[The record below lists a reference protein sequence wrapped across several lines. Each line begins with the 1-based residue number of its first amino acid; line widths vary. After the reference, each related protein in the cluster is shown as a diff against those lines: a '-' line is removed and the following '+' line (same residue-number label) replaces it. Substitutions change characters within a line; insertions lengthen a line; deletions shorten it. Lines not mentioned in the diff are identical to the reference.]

1 MNSLHSQHLNLL
13 ARREFLRQSGL
24 GIGSIALA
32 SLLAEEAQ
40 AEKPAEKQRT
50 PQPAAGNAAA
60 SPVNPLAPKKPHFP
74 PRAKRIIYLHMVGAF
89 SQLDLFD
96 YKPTL
101 VQHTGKPCPK
111 HLIEG
116 ERFAFL
122 PKNPRLFGTP
132 FRFAKHGRSGQE
144 LSELLPHLAKRADDI
159 AIVKSLHT
167 EEFNHGPAQVFMMT
181 GFGRQG
187 RPSLGAWLTYGLGS
201 ISRDLPAFVVLVTG
215 LTGGGGS
222 SLWGPGF
229 LPSVYQG
236 VRFRTK
242 GEPVLFVTNP
252 KGIDREARRRI
263 VQDIRQLNE
272 LQLQELGDPEIAT
285 RIQSYELA
293 YRMQASVPELMDIRG
308 EPKHIHELYGVE
320 PGKPGFANNC
330 LLARRLI
337 ERGVRVVQLF
347 DQGWDHHG
355 GIAKRLPA
363 KCRQTDR
370 PIAAL
375 LTDLKQ
381 RGLLEETLVVFGGEF
396 GRTPML
402 QGDRPQGAGRDHHK
416 DAMTVWLAG
425 GGVKGGITL
434 GRTDELGYHVVE
446 DKMHVNDLHA
456 TLLHLMGLEHTR
468 LTYKFQGRRYR
479 LTDVGGH
486 VVRKLLS

>member
-1 MNSLHSQHLNLL
+1 MQIHEQLNLF
-13 ARREFLRQSGL
+13 ARREFLRTTGL

-32 SLLAEEAQ
+32 SLIAEEAGAKPQ
-40 AEKPAEKQRT
+40 AG
-50 PQPAAGNAAA
+50 AG
-60 SPVNPLAPKKPHFP
+60 NPLAAKRAHFAP
-74 PRAKRIIYLHMVGAF
+74 TAKRIIYLHMVGAP

-96 YKPTL
+96 YKPVL
-101 VQHTGKPCPK
+101 IENNGKPCPQ

-122 PKNPRLFGTP
+122 PKNPRLLGTP
-132 FRFAKHGRSGQE
+132 FQFAKHGEAGQE
-144 LSELLPHLAKRADDI
+144 LSELLPHLARHADDI

-187 RPSLGAWLTYGLGS
+187 RPSIGSWLTYGLGS
-201 ISRDLPAFVVLVTG
+201 EARDLPAFVVLVTG

-236 VRFRTK
+236 VRFRNT

-252 KGIDREARRRI
+252 DGIDRPARGRI
-263 VQDIRQLNE
+263 VDDIRRLNR
-272 LQLQELGDPEIAT
+272 LQYDDVGDPEIAT
-285 RIQSYELA
+285 RIASYELA
-293 YRMQASVPELMDIRG
+293 YRMQTSVPELMDIKG
-308 EPKHIHELYGVE
+308 EPKHIHELYGIQ
-320 PGKPGFANNC
+320 PGKPSFANNC

-355 GIAKRLPA
+355 GIQKRLAA
-363 KCRQTDR
+363 KCKQTDQ

-375 LTDLKQ
+375 LADLKQ
-381 RGLLEETLVVFGGEF
+381 RGLLDDTLVVFGGEF

-402 QGDRPQGAGRDHHK
+402 QGDRAEGAGRDHHK
-416 DAMTVWLAG
+416 DAISMWLAG
-425 GGVKGGITL
+425 GGIKPGVTVGK
-434 GRTDELGYHVVE
+434 TDDLGYHIVQ

-456 TLLHLMGLEHTR
+456 TLLHLMGLDHVR
-468 LTYKFQGRRYR
+468 LTYKFQGRQYR
-479 LTDVGGH
+479 LTDVGGK
-486 VVRKLLS
+486 VARKLLA

>member
-1 MNSLHSQHLNLL
+1 MNHCDLRRLNLL
-13 ARREFLRQSGL
+13 ARREFLRTSGL

-32 SLLAEEAQ
+32 SLLAEESDAVGEIRAKPQ
-40 AEKPAEKQRT
+40 AV
-50 PQPAAGNAAA
+50 AA
-60 SPVNPLAPKKPHFP
+60 NPLAAKRPHFAT
-74 PRAKRIIYLHMVGAF
+74 RAKRIIYLHMVGAP

-96 YKPTL
+96 YKPVL
-101 VQHTGKPCPK
+101 VQNNGKACPK

-122 PKNPRLFGTP
+122 PKNPRLLGTP
-132 FRFAKHGRSGQE
+132 FRFAKHGKSGQE
-144 LSELLPHLAKRADDI
+144 ISELLPHLARHADDI

-187 RPSLGAWLTYGLGS
+187 RPSIGSWLTYGLGS
-201 ISRDLPAFVVLVTG
+201 EARDLPAFVVLVTG

-222 SLWGPGF
+222 SMWGPGF
-229 LPSVYQG
+229 LPSVHQG

-252 KGIDREARRRI
+252 DGIDRKARGRI
-263 VQDIRQLNE
+263 VDDIRKLNQ
-272 LQLQELGDPEIAT
+272 LQLKEIGDPEIAT
-285 RIQSYELA
+285 RIASYELA
-293 YRMQASVPELMDIRG
+293 YRMQISVPDLMDLKG
-308 EPKHIHELYGVE
+308 EPKHIHEMYGIR
-320 PGKPGFANNC
+320 PGKPSFANNC

-355 GIAKRLPA
+355 GIKKRLTA
-363 KCRQTDR
+363 KCQQTDR

-381 RGLLEETLVVFGGEF
+381 RGLLDDTLVVFGGEF

-402 QGDRPQGAGRDHHK
+402 QGDRAAGAGRDHHK
-416 DAMTVWLAG
+416 DALTMWLAG
-425 GGVKGGITL
+425 GGVKPGVTVGK
-434 GRTDELGYHVVE
+434 TDDLGYHIVE

-456 TLLHLMGLEHTR
+456 TLLHLMGLDHLK
-468 LTYKFQGRRYR
+468 LTYKFQGRQYR
-479 LTDVGGH
+479 LTDVGGK
-486 VVRKLLS
+486 VMQKLLV

>member
-1 MNSLHSQHLNLL
+1 MMNPHDDQSLNLL
-13 ARREFLRQSGL
+13 ARREFLRNTGL

-32 SLLAEEAQ
+32 SLLAEEAD
-40 AEKPAEKQRT
+40 
-50 PQPAAGNAAA
+50 AAGKVRAKPQATA
-60 SPVNPLAPKKPHFP
+60 VNPLAAKRPHFVP
-74 PRAKRIIYLHMVGAF
+74 TAKRIIYLHMVGAP

-96 YKPTL
+96 YKPVL
-101 VQHTGKPCPK
+101 IENNGKPCPQ

-122 PKNPRLFGTP
+122 PKNPRLLGTP
-132 FRFAKHGRSGQE
+132 FQFAKHGESGQE
-144 LSELLPHLAKRADDI
+144 LSELLPHLARHADDI
-159 AIVKSLHT
+159 AVVKSLHT

-187 RPSLGAWLTYGLGS
+187 RPSLGSWLTYGLGS
-201 ISRDLPAFVVLVTG
+201 EARDLPAFVVLVTG

-236 VRFRTK
+236 VRFRNT

-252 KGIDREARRRI
+252 EGIDRPARGRI
-263 VQDIRQLNE
+263 VDDIRKLNR
-272 LQLQELGDPEIAT
+272 LQYDDVGDPEIAT
-285 RIQSYELA
+285 RIASYELA
-293 YRMQASVPELMDIRG
+293 YRMQTSVPELMDIKG
-308 EPKHIHELYGVE
+308 EPKHIHELYGIQ
-320 PGKPGFANNC
+320 PGKPSFANNC

-355 GIAKRLPA
+355 GIAKRLPV
-363 KCRQTDR
+363 KCRQTDE

-381 RGLLEETLVVFGGEF
+381 RGLLDDTLVVFGGEF

-402 QGDRPQGAGRDHHK
+402 QGDRAEGAGRDHHK
-416 DAMTVWLAG
+416 DAISMWFAG
-425 GGVKGGITL
+425 GGIKPGVTIGK
-434 GRTDELGYHVVE
+434 TDDLGYHVVE
-446 DKMHVNDLHA
+446 DKLHVNDLHA
-456 TLLHLMGLEHTR
+456 TLLHLMGLDHVR
-468 LTYKFQGRRYR
+468 LTYKFQGRQYR
-479 LTDVGGH
+479 LTDVGGK
-486 VVRKLLS
+486 VARKLLA

>member
-1 MNSLHSQHLNLL
+1 MNQHDSRYLNLL
-13 ARREFLRQSGL
+13 ARREFLRNTGL

-32 SLLAEEAQ
+32 SLLAEESDAKPQ
-40 AEKPAEKQRT
+40 A
-50 PQPAAGNAAA
+50 NV
-60 SPVNPLAPKKPHFP
+60 VNPLAAKRPHFAP
-74 PRAKRIIYLHMVGAF
+74 TAKRIIYLHMVGAP

-96 YKPTL
+96 YKPVL
-101 VQHTGKPCPK
+101 IENNGKPCPR

-122 PKNPRLFGTP
+122 PKNPRLLGTP
-132 FRFAKHGRSGQE
+132 FKFAKHGESGQE
-144 LSELLPHLAKRADDI
+144 MSELLPHLARHADDI

-187 RPSLGAWLTYGLGS
+187 RPSLGSWLTYGLGS
-201 ISRDLPAFVVLVTG
+201 EARDLPAFVVLVTG

-236 VRFRTK
+236 VRFRNT

-252 KGIDREARRRI
+252 EGIDRPARGRI
-263 VQDIRQLNE
+263 VDDIRKLNR
-272 LQLQELGDPEIAT
+272 LQYDDVGDPEIAT
-285 RIQSYELA
+285 RIASYELA
-293 YRMQASVPELMDIRG
+293 YRMQTSVPELMDIKG
-308 EPKHIHELYGVE
+308 EPQHIHELYGIQ
-320 PGKPGFANNC
+320 PGKTSFANNC

-337 ERGVRVVQLF
+337 ERGVRVVQIF

-355 GIAKRLPA
+355 GIQKRLAA
-363 KCRQTDR
+363 KCRQTDQ

-381 RGLLEETLVVFGGEF
+381 RGLLDDTLVVFGGEF

-402 QGDRPQGAGRDHHK
+402 QGDRAEGAGRDHHK
-416 DAMTVWLAG
+416 DAISMWLAG
-425 GGVKGGITL
+425 GGIKPGVTIGK
-434 GRTDELGYHVVE
+434 TDDLGYHVVQ

-456 TLLHLMGLEHTR
+456 TLLHLMGLDHVK
-468 LTYKFQGRRYR
+468 LTYRFQGRQYR
-479 LTDVGGH
+479 LTDVGGK
-486 VVRKLLS
+486 VARKLLG

>member
-1 MNSLHSQHLNLL
+1 MQKRLTSVNPNDLNLL
-13 ARREFLRQSGL
+13 ARREFLRHTGL

-32 SLLAEEAQ
+32 SLLAEEADAKRQ
-40 AEKPAEKQRT
+40 ATPKPQSTAK
-50 PQPAAGNAAA
+50 PQAA
-60 SPVNPLAPKKPHFP
+60 NPLAAKSPHFT
-74 PRAKRIIYLHMVGAF
+74 PRARRIIYLHMVGAP

-96 YKPTL
+96 YKPVL
-101 VQHTGKPCPK
+101 VQNNGKPCPK

-122 PKNPRLFGTP
+122 PKNPRLLGTP
-132 FRFAKHGRSGQE
+132 FKFSKHGESGQE
-144 LSELLPHLAKRADDI
+144 MSELLPHLAKHADDI
-159 AIVKSLHT
+159 AVVKSLHT

-187 RPSLGAWLTYGLGS
+187 RPSLGSWLTYGLGS
-201 ISRDLPAFVVLVTG
+201 ASRDLPAFVVLVTG

-252 KGIDREARRRI
+252 KGIDRKARGRI
-263 VQDIRQLNE
+263 VDDIRRLNR
-272 LQLQELGDPEIAT
+272 LQYDDIGDPEIAT
-285 RIQSYELA
+285 RIASYELA
-293 YRMQASVPELMDIRG
+293 YRMQSSVPELMDTAG
-308 EPKHIHELYGVE
+308 EPKHIHEMYGIE
-320 PGKPGFANNC
+320 PGKPSFANNC

-355 GIAKRLPA
+355 GIKKRLTA
-363 KCRQTDR
+363 KCQQTDQ

-375 LTDLKQ
+375 LADLKQ

-402 QGDRPQGAGRDHHK
+402 QGDRASGAGRDHHK
-416 DAMTVWLAG
+416 DAFTLWLAG
-425 GGVKGGITL
+425 GGVKPGVTIGQ
-434 GRTDELGYHVVE
+434 TDDLGYHVVK
-446 DKMHVNDLHA
+446 DKLHVNDLHA
-456 TLLHLMGLEHTR
+456 TLLHLLGLDHTK

-479 LTDVGGH
+479 LTDVGGK
-486 VVRKLLS
+486 VVEKLLA

>member
-1 MNSLHSQHLNLL
+1 MNDLSSQLANLI
-13 ARREFLRQSGL
+13 ARREFLRQSGI

-32 SLLAEEAQ
+32 SLLAEESN
-40 AEKPAEKQRT
+40 
-50 PQPAAGNAAA
+50 AAGTAGANPSGDAN
-60 SPVNPLAPKKPHFP
+60 NPLAPKPPHFK
-74 PRAKRIIYLHMVGAF
+74 PRAKNIIYLHMVGAP

-101 VQHTGKPCPK
+101 VEHTGKPCPK

-122 PKNPRLFGTP
+122 GKNPKLFGTP
-132 FRFAKHGRSGQE
+132 FKFGKYGESGQE
-144 LSELLPHLAKRADDI
+144 MSELLPHLQQHADDI
-159 AIVKSLHT
+159 AIIKSLHT

-187 RPSLGAWLTYGLGS
+187 RPSLGSWLSYGLGS
-201 ISRDLPAFVVLVTG
+201 ESRDLPAFVVLVTG
-215 LTGGGGS
+215 KTGGGGS
-222 SLWGPGF
+222 SLWGNGF

-252 KGIDREARRRI
+252 RGMDRQARGRI
-263 VQDIRQLNE
+263 VDDIRRLNR
-272 LQLQELGDPEIAT
+272 LQLQEMGDPEIAT

-293 YRMQASVPELMDIRG
+293 YRMQASVPELMDIAG
-308 EPKHIHELYGVE
+308 EPKHIHEMYGTQ
-320 PGKPGFANNC
+320 PGRASFANNC

-355 GIAKRLPA
+355 GIEKRLTS
-363 KCRQTDR
+363 KCRQTDQ

-375 LTDLKQ
+375 LSDLKQ
-381 RGLLEETLVVFGGEF
+381 RGLLDETLVVFGGEF

-416 DAMTVWLAG
+416 DAMTLWMAG
-425 GGVKGGITL
+425 GGVKPGITL
-434 GRTDELGYHVVE
+434 GKTDELGYHVVE
-446 DKMHVNDLHA
+446 DKLHVNDLHA
-456 TLLHLMGLEHTR
+456 TILHLMGLEHTQ
-468 LTYKFQGRRYR
+468 LTYKFQGRRFR
-479 LTDVGGH
+479 LTDVGGR
-486 VVRKLLS
+486 VAEKLLT

>member
-1 MNSLHSQHLNLL
+1 MMMNEHDCQDINLL
-13 ARREFLRQSGL
+13 ARREFLRNTGL
-24 GIGSIALA
+24 GIGAIALA
-32 SLLAEEAQ
+32 SLLAEEADASRDVRAKLQ
-40 AEKPAEKQRT
+40 AGA
-50 PQPAAGNAAA
+50 
-60 SPVNPLAPKKPHFP
+60 VNPLAAKPPHFA
-74 PRAKRIIYLHMVGAF
+74 PRAKRIIYLHMVGAP

-96 YKPTL
+96 YKPVL
-101 VQHTGKPCPK
+101 VQHNGKPCPQ

-122 PKNPRLFGTP
+122 PKNPRLLGTP
-132 FRFAKHGRSGQE
+132 FQFAKHGESGQE
-144 LSELLPHLAKRADDI
+144 MSELLPHLARHADDI

-167 EEFNHGPAQVFMMT
+167 EQFNHGPAQVFMMT

-187 RPSLGAWLTYGLGS
+187 RPSIGSWLTYGLGS
-201 ISRDLPAFVVLVTG
+201 EARDLPAFVVLVTG

-229 LPSVYQG
+229 LPSIYQG

-252 KGIDREARRRI
+252 DGIDRPARGRI
-263 VQDIRQLNE
+263 VDDIRKLNR
-272 LQLQELGDPEIAT
+272 LQYEDVGDPEIAT
-285 RIQSYELA
+285 RIASYELA
-293 YRMQASVPELMDIRG
+293 YRMQSSVPELMDVKG
-308 EPKHIHELYGVE
+308 EPKHVHELYGIQ

-355 GIAKRLPA
+355 GIKKRLAA
-363 KCRQTDR
+363 KCRQTDK

-381 RGLLEETLVVFGGEF
+381 RGLLDDTLVVFGGEF

-402 QGDRPQGAGRDHHK
+402 QGDRPEGAGRDHHK
-416 DAMTVWLAG
+416 DAISMWFAG
-425 GGVKGGITL
+425 GGIKPGVTL
-434 GRTDELGYHVVE
+434 GKTDDLGYHIVQ

-456 TLLHLMGLEHTR
+456 TLLHLMGLDHLR
-468 LTYKFQGRRYR
+468 LTYKFQGRQYR
-479 LTDVGGH
+479 LTDVGGK
-486 VVRKLLS
+486 VVRKLLA

>member
-1 MNSLHSQHLNLL
+1 MMNRHDHQSLNLL
-13 ARREFLRQSGL
+13 ARREFLRNTGL
-24 GIGSIALA
+24 GVGSIALA
-32 SLLAEEAQ
+32 SLIAEESDAKPQ
-40 AEKPAEKQRT
+40 ANVA
-50 PQPAAGNAAA
+50 
-60 SPVNPLAPKKPHFP
+60 NPLAAKRPHFAP
-74 PRAKRIIYLHMVGAF
+74 TAKRIIYLHMVGAP

-96 YKPTL
+96 YKPVL
-101 VQHTGKPCPK
+101 IENNGKPCPQ

-122 PKNPRLFGTP
+122 PKNPRLLGTP
-132 FRFAKHGRSGQE
+132 FKFAKHGESGQE
-144 LSELLPHLAKRADDI
+144 LSELLPHLARHADDI

-187 RPSLGAWLTYGLGS
+187 RPSLGSWLTYGLGS
-201 ISRDLPAFVVLVTG
+201 EARDLPAFVVLVTG

-236 VRFRTK
+236 VRFRNT

-252 KGIDREARRRI
+252 EGIDRPARGRI
-263 VQDIRQLNE
+263 VDDIRKLNR
-272 LQLQELGDPEIAT
+272 LQYDDVGDPEIAT
-285 RIQSYELA
+285 RIASYELA
-293 YRMQASVPELMDIRG
+293 YRMQTSVPELMDIKG
-308 EPKHIHELYGVE
+308 EPKHIHELYGIQ
-320 PGKPGFANNC
+320 PGKPSFANNC

-355 GIAKRLPA
+355 GIQKRLAA
-363 KCRQTDR
+363 KCKQTDK

-375 LTDLKQ
+375 LADLKQ
-381 RGLLEETLVVFGGEF
+381 RGLLDDTLVVFGGEF

-402 QGDRPQGAGRDHHK
+402 QGDRPEGAGRDHHK
-416 DAMTVWLAG
+416 DAISMWLAG
-425 GGVKGGITL
+425 GGVKPGVTIGK
-434 GRTDELGYHVVE
+434 TDDLGYHIVQ

-456 TLLHLMGLEHTR
+456 TLLHLMGLDHLR
-468 LTYKFQGRRYR
+468 LTYKFQGRQYR
-479 LTDVGGH
+479 LTDVGGK
-486 VVRKLLS
+486 VARKLLA

>member
-1 MNSLHSQHLNLL
+1 LNLL
-13 ARREFLRQSGL
+13 ARREFLRNTGL

-32 SLLAEEAQ
+32 SLIAEEADAKPQ
-40 AEKPAEKQRT
+40 ATAKPQ
-50 PQPAAGNAAA
+50 AA
-60 SPVNPLAPKKPHFP
+60 NPLAAKRPHFAP
-74 PRAKRIIYLHMVGAF
+74 TAKRIIYLHMVGAP

-96 YKPTL
+96 YKPVL
-101 VQHTGKPCPK
+101 IENNGKPCPR

-122 PKNPRLFGTP
+122 PKNPRLLGTP
-132 FRFAKHGRSGQE
+132 FKFAKHGESGQE
-144 LSELLPHLAKRADDI
+144 MSELLPHLARHTDDI

-187 RPSLGAWLTYGLGS
+187 RPSLGSWLTYGLGS
-201 ISRDLPAFVVLVTG
+201 EARDLPAFVVLVTG

-236 VRFRTK
+236 VRFRNT

-252 KGIDREARRRI
+252 EGIDRPARGRI
-263 VQDIRQLNE
+263 VDDIRKLNR
-272 LQLQELGDPEIAT
+272 LQYDDVGDPEIAT
-285 RIQSYELA
+285 RIASYELA
-293 YRMQASVPELMDIRG
+293 YRMQTSVPELMDIKG
-308 EPKHIHELYGVE
+308 EPQHIHELYGIQ
-320 PGKPGFANNC
+320 PGKTSFANNC

-337 ERGVRVVQLF
+337 ERGVRVVQIF

-355 GIAKRLPA
+355 GIQKRLAA
-363 KCRQTDR
+363 KCRQTDQ

-381 RGLLEETLVVFGGEF
+381 RGLLDDTLVVFGGEF

-402 QGDRPQGAGRDHHK
+402 QGDRAEGAGRDHHK
-416 DAMTVWLAG
+416 DAISMWLAG
-425 GGVKGGITL
+425 GGIKPGVTIGK
-434 GRTDELGYHVVE
+434 TDDLGYHVVQ

-456 TLLHLMGLEHTR
+456 TLLHLMGLDHVK
-468 LTYKFQGRRYR
+468 LTYRFQGRQYR
-479 LTDVGGH
+479 LTDVGGK
-486 VVRKLLS
+486 VARKLLG